1 MKKFLILL
9 STFLFVVFSCSIK
22 EPDSKIVTENLMP
35 NEYIDLLNDIKTYNS
50 SQDIHVDTK
59 GLFNWFK
66 RHPSFTDA
74 DLTGFCMGTGAGL
87 LCGAGAFS
95 LVSGLILGGLFSIF
109 ALPAD
114 LTSSMIIPDTT
125 NNLNIATCVY
135 DNTSQ
140 IDVGAA
146 HNYIITKLFLTD
158 ENFLHN
164 WSEDDII
171 RFVIEETSKIFPDSV
186 NINIENIHLEFDDEI
201 AEIRANKATELYE
214 NLLINNPNDYDMQI
228 INYYYASASS
238 LPVSEV
244 SEYTSSIE
252 AIVENSNITD
262 ESKTKV
268 NSAIS
273 LTESSIVLWQG
284 L

>member
-1 MKKFLILL
+1 MKR
-9 STFLFVVFSCSIK
+9 TFV
-22 EPDSKIVTENLMP
+22 
-35 NEYIDLLNDIKTYNS
+35 
-50 SQDIHVDTK
+50 
-59 GLFNWFK
+59 
-66 RHPSFTDA
+66 
-74 DLTGFCMGTGAGL
+74 
-87 LCGAGAFS
+87 
-95 LVSGLILGGLFSIF
+95 LVG
-109 ALPAD
+109 
-114 LTSSMIIPDTT
+114 
-125 NNLNIATCVY
+125 
-135 DNTSQ
+135 
-140 IDVGAA
+140 
-146 HNYIITKLFLTD
+146 IITTLAFCGIVSAETVSASGVEITLKGKPHPQTGRPRMPAYNPFYAELT
-158 ENFLHN
+158 ELGVLL
-164 WSEDDII
+164 SEDDII

-268 NSAIS
+268 NSVIS